1 MNIKTTFLLNRPGL
15 FEVDVTYKPNTDP
28 STPDT
33 APWGGRGLHFP
44 RCFPFKLA
52 AAPLPGRTLLPAASQ
67 GTGTKTISS
76 ARSGDRAAAS
86 QTPALPW
93 PGQAPRVWAGGVTA
107 QRAHPGRRRG
117 GAVKSAISV
126 KGSESRGA
134 CRRKPAPGL
143 LPRGGGDV
151 SCHYAS
157 GSAAALL
164 SQFCPNFVFFL
175 IVMIGKSVPLTAC
188 EATACCCGFALPLGR
203 VIGAACP
210 GGQEKVPL
218 DSRKEKHE
226 HSHNVCV
233 RSPAANS
240 GFAGKSVKGGG
251 GLHFCLRVQQ
261 RPGASALGG
270 WSPSPPGPSRG
281 EGHGDRQGRPR
292 GASAALRT
300 CPCDEHGKISYD
312 VVAEI

>member
-28 STPDT
+28 STRDT
-33 APWGGRGLHFP
+33 APWRGRGLRFP

-143 LPRGGGDV
+143 LPRGGRCQLSLRERLSCCVAVSVLSEFRFFFNCDDWEVSPTHGLRGDRMLLRLR
-151 SCHYAS
+151 
-157 GSAAALL
+157 SAAGACYRCGL
-164 SQFCPNFVFFL
+164 SGWT
-175 IVMIGKSVPLTAC
+175 GKGATGQSKR
-188 EATACCCGFALPLGR
+188 EA
-203 VIGAACP
+203 
-210 GGQEKVPL
+210 
-218 DSRKEKHE
+218 
-226 HSHNVCV
+226 
-233 RSPAANS
+233 
-240 GFAGKSVKGGG
+240 
-251 GLHFCLRVQQ
+251 
-261 RPGASALGG
+261 
-270 WSPSPPGPSRG
+270 
-281 EGHGDRQGRPR
+281 
-292 GASAALRT
+292 RT
-300 CPCDEHGKISYD
+300 
-312 VVAEI
+312 

>member
-1 MNIKTTFLLNRPGL
+1 MSLTNQTR
-15 FEVDVTYKPNTDP
+15 
-28 STPDT
+28 TPV
-33 APWGGRGLHFP
+33 PRHCPVGGEGRLRFP

-117 GAVKSAISV
+117 GTVKSTISV

-134 CRRKPAPGL
+134 CRRKPAPRL
-143 LPRGGGDV
+143 LPRGGGRCQL
-151 SCHYAS
+151 SLRAS
-157 GSAAALL
+157 DSAAALL

-226 HSHNVCV
+226 HSHNMFV
-233 RSPAANS
+233 S
-240 GFAGKSVKGGG
+240 GHLPPTV
-251 GLHFCLRVQQ
+251 GLRE
-261 RPGASALGG
+261 
-270 WSPSPPGPSRG
+270 SPSREEGGFTSASESNSAPARLPSGAGPRARRAPL

>member
-33 APWGGRGLHFP
+33 APWGGRGLHVP

-76 ARSGDRAAAS
+76 ARSRDRAAAS

-164 SQFCPNFVFFL
+164 SQFCPNFGFFL

-226 HSHNVCV
+226 HSHNMFV
-233 RSPAANS
+233 S
-240 GFAGKSVKGGG
+240 GHLPPTV
-251 GLHFCLRVQQ
+251 GLRE
-261 RPGASALGG
+261 
-270 WSPSPPGPSRG
+270 SPSREEGGFTSASESNSAPARLPSGAGPRARRAPLEARATETG
-281 EGHGDRQGRPR
+281 RAVHAAHPLPCGHVRVTNTAKYP
-292 GASAALRT
+292 T
-300 CPCDEHGKISYD
+300 M
-312 VVAEI
+312 

>member
-1 MNIKTTFLLNRPGL
+1 MARAGPPRVGRWGDSPESPPRAPPWWRCKVCHLSEGKRVTWGLPPETRP
-15 FEVDVTYKPNTDP
+15 
-28 STPDT
+28 
-33 APWGGRGLHFP
+33 
-44 RCFPFKLA
+44 
-52 AAPLPGRTLLPAASQ
+52 
-67 GTGTKTISS
+67 
-76 ARSGDRAAAS
+76 RAAAE
-86 QTPALPW
+86 
-93 PGQAPRVWAGGVTA
+93 G
-107 QRAHPGRRRG
+107 
-117 GAVKSAISV
+117 
-126 KGSESRGA
+126 
-134 CRRKPAPGL
+134 
-143 LPRGGGDV
+143 GGGDV

-164 SQFCPNFVFFL
+164 SQFCPNFFFFL
-175 IVMIGKSVPLTAC
+175 IAMIGKSVPLTAC
-188 EATACCCGFALPLGR
+188 EATACSCGFALPLGR

-240 GFAGKSVKGGG
+240 GFAGKSVEGGG
-251 GLHFCLRVQQ
+251 RLHFCLGVQQ
-261 RPGASALGG
+261 RPGPSALGG

-281 EGHGDRQGRPR
+281 KGHGDRQGRPR

>member
-1 MNIKTTFLLNRPGL
+1 MARAGPPRVGRWGDSPESPPRAPPWWRCKVCHLSEGKR
-15 FEVDVTYKPNTDP
+15 VT
-28 STPDT
+28 
-33 APWGGRGLHFP
+33 WG
-44 RCFPFKLA
+44 
-52 AAPLPGRTLLPAASQ
+52 LLPE
-67 GTGTKTISS
+67 T
-76 ARSGDRAAAS
+76 RPRAAAE
-86 QTPALPW
+86 
-93 PGQAPRVWAGGVTA
+93 G
-107 QRAHPGRRRG
+107 GRRCQLSLREWLSCCV
-117 GAVKSAISV
+117 AVSV
-126 KGSESRGA
+126 LSE
-134 CRRKPAPGL
+134 
-143 LPRGGGDV
+143 
-151 SCHYAS
+151 
-157 GSAAALL
+157 
-164 SQFCPNFVFFL
+164 FCFFFL

-240 GFAGKSVKGGG
+240 GFAGKSVEGGG
-251 GLHFCLRVQQ
+251 RLHFCLRVQQ

>member
-1 MNIKTTFLLNRPGL
+1 MSLTNQTR
-15 FEVDVTYKPNTDP
+15 
-28 STPDT
+28 TPVPPT
-33 APWGGRGLHFP
+33 LPRGGGGAPPLP

-67 GTGTKTISS
+67 ATGTKTISS

-143 LPRGGGDV
+143 LPRGGGPMSV
-151 SCHYAS
+151 VTTR
-157 GSAAALL
+157 AAQLL
-164 SQFCPNFVFFL
+164 RCCLSSVRILFFFL
-175 IVMIGKSVPLTAC
+175 IAMIGKSVPLTAC

-226 HSHNVCV
+226 HSHNMFV
-233 RSPAANS
+233 S
-240 GFAGKSVKGGG
+240 GHLPPTV
-251 GLHFCLRVQQ
+251 GLRE
-261 RPGASALGG
+261 
-270 WSPSPPGPSRG
+270 SPSREEGGFTSASESNSAPAGLPSGAGPRARRAPLEARATETG
-281 EGHGDRQGRPR
+281 RAVHAAHPLPCGHVRVTNTAKYP
-292 GASAALRT
+292 T
-300 CPCDEHGKISYD
+300 M
-312 VVAEI
+312 

>member
-134 CRRKPAPGL
+134 CRRKPTPGL

-164 SQFCPNFVFFL
+164 SQFCPNFVFFFNCDDWE
-175 IVMIGKSVPLTAC
+175 V
-188 EATACCCGFALPLGR
+188 
-203 VIGAACP
+203 
-210 GGQEKVPL
+210 
-218 DSRKEKHE
+218 
-226 HSHNVCV
+226 
-233 RSPAANS
+233 SPTH
-240 GFAGKSVKGGG
+240 
-251 GLHFCLRVQQ
+251 GLR
-261 RPGASALGG
+261 
-270 WSPSPPGPSRG
+270 
-281 EGHGDRQGRPR
+281 GDRMLLRLR
-292 GASAALRT
+292 SAAGACYRCGLSGWTGKGATGQSKREART
-300 CPCDEHGKISYD
+300 
-312 VVAEI
+312 